1 MLQIMAGDVAA
12 RILTDFKEI
21 GQFWN
26 DAAAIHGAPQSFLWI
41 DSWRAIVNADSFVV
55 GLFDGNG
62 PILLVPLEVVSQS
75 GTKIVRY
82 PGGSHA
88 NCNFPWLRK
97 EYCGVVGR
105 EAVRQLIETIRKAR
119 SDIDALSLTRQLS
132 ELQGTPNPLLTLGM
146 EPNPNPVLAASLDG
160 GFDAVLDYANRKR
173 KLKKHRQHSR
183 RYEESGG
190 WRIAGPQNRTEADNI
205 LDLYFAMKAQRFR
218 KMGIRDPFA
227 DENVRNFFK
236 TLFGEELAKS
246 QELNELRFLEVG
258 GTVRSIIGKQF
269 GDTGSTVEFAA
280 IAEDELTTASPGE
293 FLFFEDISRSCDEG
307 RSIYS
312 FGIGDEPYKR
322 EWCDIERT
330 IYDTLVPLS
339 ARGKLFTTLQSAR
352 DAIAGSLKRNPRLW
366 SLTKTLRS
374 RFAKR

>member
-1 MLQIMAGDVAA
+1 MAGDVAA

-26 DAAAIHGAPQSFLWI
+26 DAAAIHGAPQSFAWI
-41 DSWRAIVNADSFVV
+41 HNWHAIVNADSFVV
-55 GLFDGNG
+55 GLFDSNG
-62 PILLVPLEVVSQS
+62 PILLVPLEVVSQN
-75 GTKIVRY
+75 GAKIARY

-97 EYCGVVGR
+97 EYGGILGR
-105 EAVRQLIETIRKAR
+105 EVVRQLIEVIRKAR
-119 SDIDALSLTRQLS
+119 PDIDALSLTRQLS
-132 ELQGTPNPLLTLGM
+132 ELQGAASPLLTLGKA
-146 EPNPNPVLAASLDG
+146 PNPNPVLAASLDG
-160 GFDAVLDYANRKR
+160 GFDAVLDRANRKR

-190 WRIAGPQNRTEADNI
+190 WRVTRPQTRTESDTI

-236 TLFGEELAKS
+236 ALFDVELARG
-246 QELNELRFLEVG
+246 QNLNELRFLEVG
-258 GTVRSIIGKQF
+258 GTVRSIIGKLF
-269 GDTGSTVEFAA
+269 GNTGPTVEFAA
-280 IAEDELTTASPGE
+280 IAEDELMAASPGE
-293 FLFFEDISRSCDEG
+293 FLFFEDISHSCGEG
-307 RSIYS
+307 HSIYS

-322 EWCDIERT
+322 EWCDLEFT
-330 IYDTLVPLS
+330 IYDTLIPLS
-339 ARGKLFTTLQSAR
+339 TKGKFFTVLQSVR
-352 DAIAGSLKRNPRLW
+352 NAIAGSIKRNPRLW
-366 SLTKTLRS
+366 GLAKTLRS

>member
-1 MLQIMAGDVAA
+1 MAGDVAA

-75 GTKIVRY
+75 GAKIVRY
-82 PGGSHA
+82 PGGNHA

-97 EYCGVVGR
+97 EYCGAVGR

-132 ELQGTPNPLLTLGM
+132 ELQGTANPLLTLGM

>member
-1 MLQIMAGDVAA
+1 MAGEVTA
-12 RILTDFKEI
+12 RILTDFNEI
-21 GQFWN
+21 GQLWTY
-26 DAAAIHGAPQSFLWI
+26 DPAIHGAPQSLAWI
-41 DSWRAIVNADSFVV
+41 NNWRAIVNADSLVV
-55 GLFDGNG
+55 GLFDGDG
-62 PILLVPLEVVSQS
+62 PILLLPLEVISQN
-75 GTKIVRY
+75 GAKIARF

-97 EYCGVVGR
+97 EYGGVLGR
-105 EAVRQLIETIRKAR
+105 DVVRQLIEATRKAR
-119 SDIDALSLTRQLS
+119 SDIGALSLTRQLS
-132 ELQGTPNPLLTLGM
+132 ELQGVANPLLALGKA
-146 EPNPNPVLAASLDG
+146 PNPNPVLAASLDG
-160 GFDAVLDYANRKR
+160 GFDAVLDRANRKR

-190 WRIAGPQNRTEADNI
+190 WRVTGPQTRAESDTI

-227 DENVRNFFK
+227 DENVRSFFK
-236 TLFGEELAKS
+236 AFFGEGPAKG
-246 QELNELRFLEVG
+246 QNLNELRFLEVG
-258 GTVRSIIGKQF
+258 GTVRSIIGKLF
-269 GDTGSTVEFAA
+269 SNTGPTVEFAA
-280 IAEDELTTASPGE
+280 IAEDELMAASPGE

-307 RSIYS
+307 HSIYS

-339 ARGKLFTTLQSAR
+339 AKGRLFTTLQSTR
-352 DAIAGSLKRNPRLW
+352 NAIAGSLKRNPRLW
-366 SLTKTLRS
+366 SLAKTLRS

>member
-1 MLQIMAGDVAA
+1 MAGEVAA
-12 RILTDFKEI
+12 YILTDFSDI
-21 GQFWN
+21 SRLWS
-26 DAAAIHGAPQSFLWI
+26 DPAAIHGAPQSFAWI
-41 DSWRAIVNADSFVV
+41 DSWRAIVNADSFVI
-55 GLFDGNG
+55 GLFDGDG

-75 GTKIVRY
+75 GAKIARY

-97 EYCGVVGR
+97 EYDGLLGP
-105 EAVRQLIETIRKAR
+105 EMVRQLIEKIRKAR
-119 SDIDALSLTRQLS
+119 PDIDALSLTRQLS
-132 ELQGTPNPLLTLGM
+132 ELQGVTNPLLTLRKA
-146 EPNPNPVLAASLDG
+146 PNPNPVLAASLGG
-160 GFDAVLDYANRKR
+160 GFDAVLDRANRKR

-190 WRIAGPQNRTEADNI
+190 WRIAEPQNQAEANTV

-236 TLFGEELAKS
+236 AFFGEGLVKGRN
-246 QELNELRFLEVG
+246 LHELRFLEVG
-258 GTVRSIIGKQF
+258 GTVRSIIGKLL
-269 GDTGSTVEFAA
+269 GDTGPTVEFSA
-280 IAEDELTTASPGE
+280 IAEDELTSASPGE

-307 RSIYS
+307 RSIYN

-322 EWCDIERT
+322 EWCDIELT

-339 ARGKLFTTLQSAR
+339 AKGKLFTALQSVR
-352 DAIAGSLKRNPRLW
+352 NAIAGSLKRNPRLW
-366 SLTKTLRS
+366 GLAKTLRS
-374 RFAKR
+374 RFARR

>member
-1 MLQIMAGDVAA
+1 
-12 RILTDFKEI
+12 
-21 GQFWN
+21 
-26 DAAAIHGAPQSFLWI
+26 
-41 DSWRAIVNADSFVV
+41 
-55 GLFDGNG
+55 
-62 PILLVPLEVVSQS
+62 
-75 GTKIVRY
+75 
-82 PGGSHA
+82 
-88 NCNFPWLRK
+88 
-97 EYCGVVGR
+97 
-105 EAVRQLIETIRKAR
+105 
-119 SDIDALSLTRQLS
+119 
-132 ELQGTPNPLLTLGM
+132 
-146 EPNPNPVLAASLDG
+146 
-160 GFDAVLDYANRKR
+160 
-173 KLKKHRQHSR
+173 
-183 RYEESGG
+183 
-190 WRIAGPQNRTEADNI
+190 
-205 LDLYFAMKAQRFR
+205 MKAQRFR

-339 ARGKLFTTLQSAR
+339 APGANFLRRCNQPAMRLPEVSSATR
-352 DAIAGSLKRNPRLW
+352 VFGA
-366 SLTKTLRS
+366 
-374 RFAKR
+374 

>member
-1 MLQIMAGDVAA
+1 MAGEVAA
-12 RILTDFKEI
+12 RILTDFSEI
-21 GQFWN
+21 GQLWN
-26 DAAAIHGAPQSFLWI
+26 NATAVHGAPQSLEWVNG
-41 DSWRAIVNADSFVV
+41 WRVLVNADSFVA
-55 GLFDGNG
+55 GIFADGR
-62 PILLVPLEVVSQS
+62 PVLLVPLEVVTQN
-75 GTKIVRY
+75 GAKIARY

-88 NCNFPWLRK
+88 NCNFPWLQK
-97 EYCGVVGR
+97 EYDGFLGR
-105 EAVRQLIETIRKAR
+105 ETVRQLIETIRKAR
-119 SDIDALSLTRQLS
+119 PDIDALSLTRQFS
-132 ELQGTPNPLLTLGM
+132 ELQGAINPLLALAKA
-146 EPNPNPVLAASLDG
+146 PNPNPVLAASLDG
-160 GFDAVLDYANRKR
+160 GFDAVLDRANRKR

-190 WRIAGPQNRTEADNI
+190 WKIAAPQNRAESDTI
-205 LDLYFAMKAQRFR
+205 LDLYFAMKAKRFR

-236 TLFGEELAKS
+236 AFFGEKLAKA
-246 QELNELRFLEVG
+246 QNQNELRFLEVG
-258 GTVRSIIGKQF
+258 GTVRSIIGKLF
-269 GDTGSTVEFAA
+269 GHTGPTVEFAA
-280 IAEDELTTASPGE
+280 IAEDELMTASPGE

-339 ARGKLFTTLQSAR
+339 AKGKLFTALQSASN
-352 DAIAGSLKRNPRLW
+352 AIAGNLKRNPRLW
-366 SLTKTLRS
+366 RLAKTLRS